1 MRTALLCIALLLACF
16 VAKAQGWE
24 VDLSRDGSLP
34 AVWQGDLEDYT
45 VRSGA
50 IHLKAREGRRSSFIK
65 TNIQLGEDNSWQGVI
80 KVNAL
85 PTSQN
90 YTYILLAKI
99 SEQGA
104 TSRHLALAFGAK
116 YNAIVLCETTLIK
129 EGTGYRLDSSRDN
142 ILIHSH
148 RLPVRLLTGLSYQVT
163 FGKDGTLLLYL
174 SEEDPE
180 KADLVDQVEYDATLP
195 KSNELIVYNAYT
207 SRQPVGMSLSNL
219 RLIPEANF
227 VEGDPTEGGSEEE
240 KPQETFEATSFLL
253 SEIMANPKE
262 GSTEYIELYHSGDVS
277 ASLADYSLGLGHTKS
292 EIKLYPMS
300 RLKTLYHPDSYIVIT
315 TNPDALKATYPD
327 VDETALVKG
336 KLPQLR
342 NAGFVLQLYKGKT
355 LVDECVYDPESFG
368 KGLKTKRG
376 VSYERT
382 VMAEGKG
389 EWQTALKD
397 NGYATPTRPNSRTIS
412 TSSPNQDASD
422 KQGRSLTELIQSL
435 EENANDVELRL
446 VVYDLL
452 GNKQSEA
459 SATNGVEILRNLL
472 SQPYTTLQSLSASK
486 VGILVVYLRGASGDE
501 KVYDLKYSLA
511 HR

>member
-1 MRTALLCIALLLACF
+1 MRTTLLCVVLLLTSF

-24 VDLSRDGSLP
+24 ADFSHDGSLP
-34 AVWQGDLEDYT
+34 AVWQGDIEDYV
-45 VRSGA
+45 VRGGA
-50 IHLKAREGRRSSFIK
+50 IQLKAREGRRSSFIK

-80 KVNAL
+80 KVSAL

-104 TSRHLALAFGAK
+104 TSRHLALAFGGK
-116 YNAIVLCETTLIK
+116 CNAIVLCETSLIR
-129 EGTGYRLDSSRDN
+129 EGSSYRLDSSRDN
-142 ILIHSH
+142 VLINSH

-163 FGKDGTLLLYL
+163 LGKDQTLLLYL
-174 SEEDPE
+174 SEEEPE
-180 KADLVDQVEYDATLP
+180 RADLVDQIEYETTLP
-195 KSNELIVYNAYT
+195 VSNELMIYNAYT
-207 SRQPVGMSLSNL
+207 SRQPVGMNLSSL

-227 VEGDPTEGGSEEE
+227 VENEPSEGGDEGAEPGEPSS
-240 KPQETFEATSFLL
+240 ATSFLL

-262 GSTEYIELYHSGDVS
+262 GSTEYVELYHSGDVS
-277 ASLADYSLGLGHTKS
+277 VSLADYSLGIGKTKA

-300 RLKTLYHPDSYIVIT
+300 RLTTLYHPDSYIVIT
-315 TNPDALKATYPD
+315 TNPDALKATYPK
-327 VDETALVKG
+327 VDDALLVKG

-355 LVDECVYDPESFG
+355 LVDECEYNPESFG
-368 KGLKTKRG
+368 KGVKTKRG
-376 VSYERT
+376 IAYERK
-382 VMAEGKG
+382 VMSQESR
-389 EWQTALKD
+389 EWQTALKEYD
-397 NGYATPTRPNSRTIS
+397 YATPTRANSRS
-412 TSSPNQDASD
+412 TSAGSPNGGGSD
-422 KQGRSLTELIQSL
+422 KQGHSLAELIQSL
-435 EENANDVELRL
+435 EDNAHDVDLRL

-459 SATNGVEILRNLL
+459 SSANGLEILRSLL
-472 SQPYTTLQSLSASK
+472 SQPYATLQSLSPCK

-501 KVYDLKYSLA
+501 KVYDLKYSLV